1 MQFQN
6 LTWDH
11 APYAVELGLGKAA
24 QEVGCTTGNVL
35 IRNMLMGDSRV
46 KPGTHG

>member
-1 MQFQN
+1 MQLVQFQN

-11 APYAVELGLGKAA
+11 APYAA
-24 QEVGCTTGNVL
+24 QEIGCTAGHVL

-46 KPGTHG
+46 VPGAQG